1 MGNLYVVATPIGNL
15 QDITLRA
22 LDILKSVDYIACE
35 DTRQTIKLLNHFEI
49 KKKLVA
55 YHKFNELS
63 KSNSIIDDLKKG
75 LDIAIV
81 TDAGTPCISDP
92 GYILIRKAREEGI
105 NVYAIPGASAV
116 VSALSVSG
124 IDTANFAFIGFL
136 PTDNT
141 KFNEEID
148 RIKNLTVNT
157 FVIYE
162 SPKRIVKLF
171 SKLVEIFKDA
181 TVYIASDL
189 TKIHERGFYGRIE
202 DVYEQIKN
210 DPNIEKGEYAIV
222 IEKKPNESKIENT
235 ISIEAM
241 IVDTMIKDNCSMKEA
256 IKNLNDNNKNLKKN
270 DIYEASL
277 KLKDLLGG
285 KNEK

>member
-15 QDITLRA
+15 SDITLRA
-22 LDILKSVDYIACE
+22 LEILKSVDYIACE

-49 KKKLVA
+49 KNKLVA

-63 KSNSIIDDLKKG
+63 KSDFIIDDLKKG
-75 LDIAIV
+75 MNIAIV

-92 GYILIRKAREEGI
+92 GYVVIKKAREEKI

-116 VSALSVSG
+116 ISALSVSG
-124 IDTANFAFIGFL
+124 IDTSNFAFIGFL
-136 PTDNT
+136 PVDNT

-148 RIKNLTVNT
+148 KIIDSKIKT

-171 SKLVEIFKDA
+171 SKLKDLFPQSI
-181 TVYIASDL
+181 VFIASDL
-189 TKIHERGFYGRIE
+189 TKIHERGFFGYIE
-202 DVYEQIKN
+202 DVYEEIKN
-210 DPNIEKGEYAIV
+210 DANIEKGEYAIV
-222 IEKKPNESKIENT
+222 LQKKDEVEKQENCEL
-235 ISIEAM
+235 SLEAM
-241 IVDTMIKDNCSMKEA
+241 IVDCMVKSNCSMKDA
-256 IKNLNDNNKNLKKN
+256 IKKLNDDNKWLKKN

-277 KLKDLLGG
+277 RLKDLL
-285 KNEK
+285 

>member
-22 LDILKSVDYIACE
+22 LEIFKSVDYIACE

-63 KSNSIIDDLKKG
+63 KSNFIIDDLKKG
-75 LDIAIV
+75 MDIAIV

-92 GYILIRKAREEGI
+92 GYILIKKAREEGI
-105 NVYAIPGASAV
+105 NVFAIPGASAV

-148 RIKNLTVNT
+148 KIKNLSVNT

-171 SKLVEIFKDA
+171 SKLVTIFEGA
-181 TVYIASDL
+181 IAYIASDL

-222 IEKKPNESKIENT
+222 IEKKQEEIIEENN

-241 IVDTMIKDNCSMKEA
+241 IVDTMIKYNCSMKEA
-256 IKNLNDNNKNLKKN
+256 IKNLNDNNKNFKKN

-285 KNEK
+285 KNER

>member
-1 MGNLYVVATPIGNL
+1 MGTLYVVATPIGNL
-15 QDITLRA
+15 GDISLRA
-22 LDILKSVDYIACE
+22 LETLKSVDIIACE

-55 YHKFNELS
+55 YHKYNENS
-63 KSNSIIDDLKKG
+63 KTSSLIKDLING

-92 GYILIRKAREEGI
+92 GYILVREARENNI
-105 NVYAIPGASAV
+105 PVIAIPGASAV

-124 IDTANFAFIGFL
+124 LDTAKFSFIGFL
-136 PTDNT
+136 STDNT

-148 RIKNLTVNT
+148 NIKNSTINT

-171 SKLVEIFKDA
+171 SKLVDFFPNSK
-181 TVYIASDL
+181 VYIASDL

-202 DVYEQIKN
+202 EVYETIKN

-222 IEKKPNESKIENT
+222 LQKEDKEEKIIES
-235 ISIEAM
+235 ISLEAM
-241 IVDTMIKDNCSMKEA
+241 IVDTMIKNNCSMKDA
-256 IKNLNDNNKNLKKN
+256 INIISENNKKIKKN
-270 DIYEASL
+270 DLKEASL
-277 KLKDLLGG
+277 NIKKLFD
-285 KNEK
+285 N